1 MKLEVEELQKE
12 IENYVEQLK
21 TVDDTIQQYEEQI
34 QELLDK
40 MKLTKVFIEKKK
52 CVKQGLKIP
61 QVRRPGLEN
70 WNFGLVVFPFK
81 NPVGHAFNKI
91 KTPHASFCQSFPFT
105 VNKY

>member
-40 MKLTKVFIEKKK
+40 MKLTKVFIEKKNVLRYNEQNYEK
-52 CVKQGLKIP
+52 KV
-61 QVRRPGLEN
+61 
-70 WNFGLVVFPFK
+70 
-81 NPVGHAFNKI
+81 
-91 KTPHASFCQSFPFT
+91 
-105 VNKY
+105 

>member
-40 MKLTKVFIEKKK
+40 MKLTKVFIEKKNVLRYNEQNYEK
-52 CVKQGLKIP
+52 KVIVNNSINIIENKNFL
-61 QVRRPGLEN
+61 RR
-70 WNFGLVVFPFK
+70 
-81 NPVGHAFNKI
+81 
-91 KTPHASFCQSFPFT
+91 
-105 VNKY
+105 

>member
-40 MKLTKVFIEKKK
+40 MKLTKVFIEKKN
-52 CVKQGLKIP
+52 VLSRG
-61 QVRRPGLEN
+61 
-70 WNFGLVVFPFK
+70 
-81 NPVGHAFNKI
+81 
-91 KTPHASFCQSFPFT
+91 
-105 VNKY
+105 

>member
-40 MKLTKVFIEKKK
+40 MKLTKVFIEKK
-52 CVKQGLKIP
+52 
-61 QVRRPGLEN
+61 
-70 WNFGLVVFPFK
+70 
-81 NPVGHAFNKI
+81 
-91 KTPHASFCQSFPFT
+91 
-105 VNKY
+105 